1 MDRFNLKPLEEKTIS
16 VGIEF
21 KDLQLKDN
29 PEVKINK
36 GKIIGTIYFNDR
48 DGKVDT
54 LKIPIDINLK

>member
-1 MDRFNLKPLEEKTIS
+1 MKKNKKQIEEKTKSI
-16 VGIEF
+16 GIEF